1 MAAVLGVNATKA
13 AAGFIGSNILSQG
26 QAGSGLKVMVDTY
39 EASAL
44 ATASTITMGTALP
57 VGATIV
63 DVIFQWDDMGSTVTF
78 KAGDAAD
85 DDRYIVASTDVT
97 TANGKASISNIA
109 GRGYVITG
117 TNDTQIIVTTAGTWT
132 GTFSMTVLYAL

>member
-1 MAAVLGVNATKA
+1 MSAVLGVNATKA
-13 AAGFIGSNILSQG
+13 AAGFIGANILDQG
-26 QAGSGLKVMVDTY
+26 QNGTVKAIFDTY

-44 ATASTITMGTALP
+44 ANASTITMGQKLP

-78 KAGDAAD
+78 KAGDATD

-109 GRGYVITG
+109 GRGYKITG
-117 TNDTQIIVTTAGTWT
+117 VADDQIIVTTAGIWG
-132 GTFSMTVLYAL
+132 GTFSMTVLYAI

>member
-1 MAAVLGVNATKA
+1 MSAVLGVNATKA
-13 AAGFIGSNILSQG
+13 AAGFIGANILDQG
-26 QAGSGLKVMVDTY
+26 QRAGINVMFDTY
-39 EASAL
+39 EASDL
-44 ATASTITMGTALP
+44 ANASTITMGTKIP

-85 DDRYIVASTDVT
+85 DDRYVVASTDVT

-109 GRGYVITG
+109 GRGYKVTG
-117 TNDTQIIVTTAGTWT
+117 VNDDQIVVTTAGIWG
-132 GTFSMTVLYAL
+132 GTFSMTLLYAM

>member
-1 MAAVLGVNATKA
+1 MSKVLGVNATKA
-13 AAGFIGSNILSQG
+13 AAGFIGANILDQG
-26 QAGSGLKVMVDTY
+26 QRAGINVMFDTY

-44 ATASTITMGTALP
+44 ATASTITMGTKIP

-85 DDRYIVASTDVT
+85 DDRYVVASTDVT

-109 GRGYVITG
+109 GRGYKVTG
-117 TNDTQIIVTTAGTWT
+117 VNDDQIVVTTAGIWT
-132 GTFSMTVLYAL
+132 GTFSMTLLYAM

>member
-1 MAAVLGVNATKA
+1 MSAVLGVNATKA
-13 AAGFIGSNILSQG
+13 AAGFIGANILDQG
-26 QAGSGLKVMVDTY
+26 QRAGINVMFDTY
-39 EASAL
+39 EASDL
-44 ATASTITMGTALP
+44 ANASTITMGTKIP

-85 DDRYIVASTDVT
+85 DDRYVVASTDVT

-109 GRGYVITG
+109 GRGYKVTG
-117 TNDTQIIVTTAGTWT
+117 VNDDQIVVTTAGVWT
-132 GTFSMTVLYAL
+132 GTFSMTLLYAM

>member
-1 MAAVLGVNATKA
+1 MSAVLGVNATKA
-13 AAGFIGSNILSQG
+13 AAGFIGSNILDQG
-26 QAGSGLKVMVDTY
+26 QNSGINVIFDTY

-44 ATASTITMGTALP
+44 ANASTIKMGQKIP

-85 DDRYIVASTDVT
+85 DDRYVVASTDVT

-109 GRGYVITG
+109 GRGYKVTG
-117 TNDTQIIVTTAGTWT
+117 TNDDQIIVTTAGIWG
-132 GTFSMTVLYAL
+132 GTFTMTLMYAM

>member
-1 MAAVLGVNATKA
+1 MSAVLGVNATKA
-13 AAGFIGSNILSQG
+13 AAGFIGANILTQG
-26 QAGSGLKVMVDTY
+26 QNGGVNVMFDTY

-44 ATASTITMGTALP
+44 ANASTITMGQKIP

-85 DDRYIVASTDVT
+85 DDRYVVASTDVT

-109 GRGYVITG
+109 GRGYKVTG
-117 TNDTQIIVTTAGTWT
+117 VNDDQIIVTTAGIWG
-132 GTFSMTVLYAL
+132 GTFTMTLLYAM